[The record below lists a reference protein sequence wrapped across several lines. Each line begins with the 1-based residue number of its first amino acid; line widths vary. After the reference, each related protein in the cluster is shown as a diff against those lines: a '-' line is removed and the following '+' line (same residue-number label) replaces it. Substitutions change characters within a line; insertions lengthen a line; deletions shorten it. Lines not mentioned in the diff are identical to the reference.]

1 MLKFAALFLASHFC
15 VMQLFRLTTYH
26 AYFWKALPLLVA
38 FGVLV
43 GWALYYFDLHQ
54 FFLWQVVLASA
65 WLFYVARS
73 QTNAAKALLAAAGTD
88 ADAVR
93 FAATSASKTA
103 SLYTYSAFVYVIAL
117 SVSYLW
123 FYNA

>member
-88 ADAVR
+88 AVR